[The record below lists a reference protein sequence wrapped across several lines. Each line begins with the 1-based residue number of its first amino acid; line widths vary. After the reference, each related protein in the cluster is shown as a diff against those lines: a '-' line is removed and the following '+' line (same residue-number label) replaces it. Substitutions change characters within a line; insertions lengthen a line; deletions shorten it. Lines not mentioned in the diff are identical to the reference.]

1 MSDTV
6 KVKVIHLGRG
16 VYDFQGR
23 PPCTVKDALQGLE
36 IKLDA
41 VRMDVRVNSFK
52 AEMDQLVKDGDI
64 ITIIP
69 PLKGGSKR

>member
-6 KVKVIHLGRG
+6 RVKVIQLGRG
-16 VYDFQGR
+16 VYDVQGSL
-23 PPCTVKDALQGLE
+23 PLTVSDALQGLE
-36 IKLDA
+36 IKLDP

-52 AEMDQLVKDGDI
+52 AEMGQHLKDGDI

-69 PLKGGSKR
+69 PLKGGNKG